1 MDVEINNMPQWR
13 THMNH
18 TPDLATTQANQ
29 WLAALTHALTHA
41 NIPAALALFA
51 DECYWRD
58 LLAFTWN
65 IVTLE
70 SREEIRDMLAATL
83 HTTQPSGWTLTEPAT
98 EKDGVVEGWF
108 SFETAVGRGRGIFRL
123 RDGRCWT
130 LLTTL
135 QELKGFEEKAGTRR
149 VMGADYGVV
158 KGRRTWLETR
168 QAEEARLGYTEQ
180 PYCVIIGGGQ
190 GGIAL
195 GARLKRLN
203 VPTLILDQHE
213 RPGDAWRK
221 RYQSL
226 YLHDPVWFDHL
237 PYLPF
242 PDHWPVFASKDQMG
256 DWLEMYTKVMALNY
270 WPSTLCQHAE
280 YDEVAQEW
288 TVTVE
293 RAGAQVVLKPKQLV
307 LATGGALS
315 TPRMPK
321 IPGAENFTGVQ
332 FHSSR
337 FTSGEE
343 WAGKQCIVLGTGT
356 SAHDICAD
364 LWAHGAEVTMIQR
377 ASTTVVRSETLME
390 LGIGRLY
397 SEEALAA
404 GITTERADLI
414 DAATPFALKH
424 IGGQALTRIIKER
437 DADFY
442 ARLAAAGFQLDF
454 GPDESG
460 QGMKA
465 VRNGGGFY
473 IDVGASEL
481 IIAGEIKLRSGVSIA
496 RIQERSVILTDGS
509 ELPADLLI
517 YATGYGAANEGIAKL
532 ISQEVAEKVG
542 KVWGLGS
549 ATHGDPGPWE
559 GELRNMWKPLQQPG
573 LWIHGGNLAW
583 SRAYSLYV
591 ALQIKARMEGLST
604 PVYRLAPVH
613 HAS

>member
-1 MDVEINNMPQWR
+1 
-13 THMNH
+13 MNH
-18 TPDLATTQANQ
+18 TTDPATVQAEQ
-29 WLAALTHALTHA
+29 WLSQLEYTLAQTDIDAALT
-41 NIPAALALFA
+41 LFG

-58 LLAFTWN
+58 LVAFTWN

-70 SREEIRDMLAATL
+70 SRDAIRDMLAATL
-83 HTTQPSGWTLTEPAT
+83 NEIQPFAWALTEPAT

-108 SFETAVGRGRGIFRL
+108 AFETAVGRGRGILRL

-135 QELKGFEEKAGTRR
+135 QELKGFEEKAGPRR
-149 VMGADYGVV
+149 VMGAEYGVA
-158 KGRRTWLETR
+158 KGRKSWLEKR
-168 QAEEARLGYTEQ
+168 QDEEARLGYTEQ

-195 GARLKRLN
+195 GARLKRLD
-203 VPTLILDQHE
+203 VPTLIIDQHE

-221 RYQSL
+221 RYKSL

-242 PDHWPVFASKDQMG
+242 PDHWPVFAHKDQMG

-270 WPSTLCQHAE
+270 WSSTLCRHAT
-280 YDEVAQEW
+280 YDEAAQEW
-288 TVTVE
+288 TVTIE
-293 RAGAQVVLKPKQLV
+293 RAGEPVVLKPKQLV

-315 TPRMPK
+315 TPRVPT
-321 IPGAENFTGVQ
+321 IPGAKNFTGVQ

-337 FTSGEE
+337 FTSGEA
-343 WAGKQCIVLGTGT
+343 WAGKRCIVLGSGT
-356 SAHDICAD
+356 SAHDICVD
-364 LWAHGAEVTMIQR
+364 LWEHGAEVTMIQR
-377 ASTTVVRSETLME
+377 ASTTVVKSETLME

-397 SEEALAA
+397 SEEALAK
-404 GITTERADLI
+404 GITIERADLI
-414 DAATPFALKH
+414 DASTPFALKH

-496 RIQERSVILTDGS
+496 RIQEQSVLLTDGS
-509 ELPADLLI
+509 ELPADLI
-517 YATGYGAANEGIAKL
+517 VYATGYGAANEGIAKL
-532 ISQEVAEKVG
+532 ISQEVADKVG

-549 ATHGDPGPWE
+549 DTHGDPGPWE
-559 GELRNMWKPLQQPG
+559 GELRNMWKPTAQPG

-583 SRAYSLYV
+583 SRHYSLYV
-591 ALQIKARMEGLST
+591 ALQLKARKEGVAT

-613 HAS
+613 HPG

>member
-1 MDVEINNMPQWR
+1 
-13 THMNH
+13 MNAV
-18 TPDLATTQANQ
+18 DATTQATQ
-29 WLAALTHALTHA
+29 WLATLNQALTES
-41 NIPAALALFA
+41 NIPAALALFD

-58 LLAFTWN
+58 LVAFTWN
-65 IVTLE
+65 IVTME
-70 SREEIRDMLAATL
+70 SRDEIRDMLASTL
-83 HTTQPSGWTLTEPAT
+83 HEAQPASWTLTEPAT
-98 EKDGVVEGWF
+98 EKDGIVEGWF
-108 SFETAVGRGRGIFRL
+108 TFETAVGRGQGIFRL

-135 QELKGFEEKAGTRR
+135 QELKGFEEKAGPRR
-149 VMGADYGVV
+149 PMGVDYGAAN
-158 KGRRTWLETR
+158 GRKSWLDER
-168 QAEEARLGYTEQ
+168 NDEAARLGYTEQ

-195 GARLKRLN
+195 AARLKRLG
-203 VPTLILDQHE
+203 VPTLIIDRHE

-221 RYQSL
+221 RYKSL

-237 PYLPF
+237 PYIPF
-242 PDHWPVFASKDQMG
+242 PDHWPVFAHKDQMG

-270 WPSTLCQHAE
+270 WSSTVCHQAA
-280 YDEVAQEW
+280 YDEATEEW
-288 TVTVE
+288 SVTVE
-293 RAGAQVVLKPKQLV
+293 RAGEQVTLKPKQLV

-315 TPRMPK
+315 TPRIPNL
-321 IPGAENFTGVQ
+321 PGAETFTGVQ

-337 FTSGEE
+337 FVSGEE
-343 WAGKQCIVLGTGT
+343 WAGKRCIVLGTGT

-377 ASTTVVRSETLME
+377 ASTTVVRSESLMA

-404 GITTERADLI
+404 GITTERADLL
-414 DAATPFALKH
+414 DAATPFALRH
-424 IGGQALTRIIKER
+424 IGGQAFTRQLKEH

-454 GPDESG
+454 GEDESG

-481 IIAGEIKLRSGVSIA
+481 IISGAINLRSGVSIE
-496 RIQERSVILTDGS
+496 RIQEESVLLTDGS
-509 ELPADLLI
+509 ELAADLLI

-532 ISQEVAEKVG
+532 ISPETADKVG

-549 ATHGDPGPWE
+549 NTYGDPGPWE
-559 GELRNMWKPLQQPG
+559 GELRNMWKPTQQPG

-583 SRAYSLYV
+583 SRHFSLYV
-591 ALQIKARMEGLST
+591 ALQIKARMEGLPT

-613 HAS
+613 HPT

>member
-1 MDVEINNMPQWR
+1 MDYANDP
-13 THMNH
+13 
-18 TPDLATTQANQ
+18 ATAQAAQ
-29 WLAALTHALTHA
+29 WLTQLDRALTASNLDDAAAL
-41 NIPAALALFA
+41 FG

-58 LLAFTWN
+58 LVAFTWN
-65 IVTLE
+65 IITLE
-70 SREEIRDMLAATL
+70 SQAEIRAMLAATL
-83 HTTQPSGWTLTEPAT
+83 PAIQPSGWTLTEPAT
-98 EKDGVVEGWF
+98 AKGGVVEGWF
-108 SFETAVGRGRGIFRL
+108 CFETAVGRGRGIFRL

-135 QELKGFEEKAGTRR
+135 YELKGFEEKAGPRR
-149 VMGADYGVV
+149 ALGVQHGIV
-158 KGRRTWLETR
+158 KERRNWLDARRE
-168 QAEEARLGYTEQ
+168 EEARLGYTEQ

-221 RYQSL
+221 RYKSL
-226 YLHDPVWFDHL
+226 HLHDPVWYDHL

-242 PDHWPVFASKDQMG
+242 PDHWPVFSPKDKIA
-256 DWLEMYTKVMALNY
+256 DWLEMYTKVMELNF
-270 WPSTLCQHAE
+270 WSSTVCRQAA
-280 YDEVAQEW
+280 YDEAAQCW
-288 TVTVE
+288 SVMVE
-293 RAGAQVVLKPKQLV
+293 RASVPVVLRPKHLV

-315 TPRMPK
+315 SPRIPA
-321 IPGAENFTGVQ
+321 IPGAELFTGVQ
-332 FHSSR
+332 QHTSR
-337 FTSGEE
+337 FTSGEG

-356 SAHDICAD
+356 SAHDVSAD
-364 LWAHGAEVTMIQR
+364 LWEHGAHVTMIQR
-377 ASTTVVRSETLME
+377 ASTTVIKSETLME
-390 LGIGRLY
+390 LGIGSLY

-424 IGGQALTRIIKER
+424 IGGQALTRHIKER

-454 GPDESG
+454 GEDESG
-460 QGMKA
+460 LGMKA

-473 IDVGASEL
+473 IDIGASEL
-481 IIAGEIKLRSGVSIA
+481 IIAGAIKLRSGVGIA

-509 ELPADLLI
+509 ELPADLII
-517 YATGYGAANEGIAKL
+517 YATGYHAANQGIAQL

-549 ATHGDPGPWE
+549 DTYGDPGPWE
-559 GELRNMWKPLQQPG
+559 GELRNMWKPTQQPG

-583 SRAYSLYV
+583 SRHHSLYLG
-591 ALQIKARMEGLST
+591 LQLKARLEGLAT
-604 PVYRLAPVH
+604 PVYRLAPTH
-613 HAS
+613 HPS

>member
-1 MDVEINNMPQWR
+1 
-13 THMNH
+13 MNH
-18 TPDLATTQANQ
+18 RNDPATEQAAR
-29 WLAALTHALTHA
+29 WLANLDR
-41 NIPAALALFA
+41 ALAQADIAGAVALFG

-58 LLAFTWN
+58 LVAFTWN

-70 SREEIRDMLAATL
+70 SRDAISAMLAATL
-83 HTTQPSGWTLTEPAT
+83 RDTRPSGWALTEPAT

-108 SFETAVGRGRGIFRL
+108 GFETAVGRGRGIFRL
-123 RDGRCWT
+123 KDGRCWT

-135 QELKGFEEKAGTRR
+135 QELKGFEEKAGPRR
-149 VMGADYGVV
+149 IMGADYGVV
-158 KGRRTWLETR
+158 KNRQNWLAARRD
-168 QAEEARLGYTEQ
+168 EEARLGYSEQ

-195 GARLKRLN
+195 GARLKRLG
-203 VPTLILDQHE
+203 VPTLIIDQHE

-221 RYQSL
+221 RYNSL
-226 YLHDPVWFDHL
+226 YLHDPVWYDHL

-242 PDHWPVFASKDQMG
+242 PDHWPVFAYKDQMG

-270 WPSTLCQHAE
+270 WSATVCHHAA
-280 YDEVAQEW
+280 YDETTQEW
-288 TVTVE
+288 RVMVE
-293 RAGAQVVLKPKQLV
+293 RAGEPVVLKPKQLV

-315 TPRMPK
+315 TPRLPT
-321 IPGAENFTGVQ
+321 IPGAESFTGVQ

-337 FTSGEE
+337 FVSGES
-343 WAGKQCIVLGTGT
+343 WAGKRCIVLGSGT

-377 ASTTVVRSETLME
+377 ASTTVVKSATLME
-390 LGIGRLY
+390 LAIGQLY

-404 GITTERADLI
+404 GITTEQADLL

-424 IGGQALTRIIKER
+424 IGGQALTRRIKER

-454 GPDESG
+454 GEDESG
-460 QGMKA
+460 LGMKA

-473 IDVGASEL
+473 IDIGASDL
-481 IIAGEIKLRSGVSIA
+481 LIAGEIKLRSGVTIA
-496 RIQERSVILTDGS
+496 RIQERSVLLTDGS
-509 ELPADLLI
+509 ELPADLLV
-517 YATGYGAANEGIAKL
+517 YATGYGAANQGITKL
-532 ISQEVAEKVG
+532 ISQEVANKVG

-549 ATHGDPGPWE
+549 DTHGDPGPWE
-559 GELRNMWKPLQQPG
+559 GELRNLWKPTQQPG

-583 SRAYSLYV
+583 SRFYSLYV
-591 ALQIKARMEGLST
+591 GLQIKARMAGIAT
-604 PVYRLAPVH
+604 PVYRLAPVYH
-613 HAS
+613 PD

>member
-1 MDVEINNMPQWR
+1 
-13 THMNH
+13 MNH
-18 TPDLATTQANQ
+18 TNDPATTQATQ
-29 WLAALTHALTHA
+29 WLATLDHALTHS
-41 NIPAALALFA
+41 NLPAALDLFA
-51 DECYWRD
+51 NECYWRD

-65 IVTLE
+65 IVTME
-70 SREEIRDMLAATL
+70 SRDEINDMLAATL
-83 HTTQPSGWTLTEPAT
+83 ATTQPTSWTLTESTT

-135 QELKGFEEKAGTRR
+135 QELKGFEEKAGPRR
-149 VMGADYGVV
+149 VMGGDYGVA
-158 KGRRTWLETR
+158 KGLKNWLEKR
-168 QAEEARLGYTEQ
+168 QDEEARLGTTEQ

-195 GARLKRLN
+195 GARLKRLG

-213 RPGDAWRK
+213 RAGDAWRK
-221 RYQSL
+221 RYNSL

-270 WPSTLCQHAE
+270 WSSTVCHHAE
-280 YDEVAQEW
+280 YDEASGEW
-288 TVTVE
+288 TLTVA
-293 RAGAQVVLKPKQLV
+293 RDGKPVILHPKQLV
-307 LATGGALS
+307 LATGGVLS
-315 TPRMPK
+315 TPRVPT
-321 IPGAENFTGVQ
+321 IPGTENFAGVQ

-337 FTSGEE
+337 FSSGAD

-390 LGIGRLY
+390 LAIGRLY

-424 IGGQALTRIIKER
+424 IGGQALTRQLKER
-437 DADFY
+437 DRDFY

-454 GPDESG
+454 GGDESG

-481 IIAGEIKLRSGVSIA
+481 IISGAINLRSGVSIA
-496 RIQERSVILTDGS
+496 RIQEESVLLTDGS
-509 ELPADLLI
+509 ELPADLII

-532 ISQEVAEKVG
+532 ISPEVAEKVG

-549 ATHGDPGPWE
+549 DTYGDPGPWE
-559 GELRNMWKPLQQPG
+559 GELRNMWKPTQQPG

-583 SRAYSLYV
+583 SRFYSHYV
-591 ALQIKARMEGLST
+591 GLQIKARLEGLST
-604 PVYRLAPVH
+604 PVYRLTPVH
-613 HAS
+613 HPS

>member
-1 MDVEINNMPQWR
+1 
-13 THMNH
+13 MNH
-18 TPDLATTQANQ
+18 TPDSATTQATQ
-29 WLAALTHALTHA
+29 WLATLDGALTHS
-41 NIPAALALFA
+41 NIPSALALFA

-58 LLAFTWN
+58 RLAFTWN
-65 IVTLE
+65 IVTME
-70 SREEIRDMLAATL
+70 NRDEIRDMLAATL
-83 HTTQPSGWTLTEPAT
+83 DTTQPSAWTLTEPAT

-123 RDGRCWT
+123 KEGRCWT

-135 QELKGFEEKAGTRR
+135 QELKGFEEQAGPRR
-149 VMGADYGVV
+149 AMGADYGVT
-158 KGRRTWLETR
+158 KGRKTWLEER
-168 QAEEARLGYTEQ
+168 QEEEAHLGYSEQ

-213 RPGDAWRK
+213 RAGDAWRK
-221 RYQSL
+221 RYRSL

-242 PDHWPVFASKDQMG
+242 PDHWPVFAHKDQMG

-270 WPSTLCQHAE
+270 WSSTRCHHAA
-280 YDEVAQEW
+280 YDEATQEW

-293 RAGAQVVLKPKQLV
+293 RAGETLVLRPKQLV
-307 LATGGALS
+307 LATGGVLSSPRTPAL
-315 TPRMPK
+315 
-321 IPGAENFTGVQ
+321 PGAEHFTGVQ

-337 FTSGEE
+337 FTSGEG
-343 WAGKQCIVLGTGT
+343 WVGKRCVVLGTGT

-397 SEEALAA
+397 SEQALAA

-414 DAATPFALKH
+414 DASMPFALKH
-424 IGGQALTRIIKER
+424 IGGQALTRQLKER

-442 ARLAAAGFQLDF
+442 ARLAAAGFQFDF
-454 GPDESG
+454 GKDESG

-465 VRNGGGFY
+465 VRNGGGFTSTS
-473 IDVGASEL
+473 VR
-481 IIAGEIKLRSGVSIA
+481 RS
-496 RIQERSVILTDGS
+496 
-509 ELPADLLI
+509 
-517 YATGYGAANEGIAKL
+517 
-532 ISQEVAEKVG
+532 
-542 KVWGLGS
+542 
-549 ATHGDPGPWE
+549 
-559 GELRNMWKPLQQPG
+559 
-573 LWIHGGNLAW
+573 
-583 SRAYSLYV
+583 
-591 ALQIKARMEGLST
+591 
-604 PVYRLAPVH
+604 
-613 HAS
+613 